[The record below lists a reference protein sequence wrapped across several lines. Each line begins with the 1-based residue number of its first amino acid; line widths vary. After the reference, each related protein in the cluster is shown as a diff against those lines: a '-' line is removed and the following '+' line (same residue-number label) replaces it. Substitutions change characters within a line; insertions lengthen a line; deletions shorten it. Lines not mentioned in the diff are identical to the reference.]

1 MLTGFLSHLVRDLG
15 FASSTID
22 TRFAALSFWYRRQLV
37 HFHLAQVPAFDNPLE
52 SVAIRQGLR
61 VARRRFGGTPKGRR
75 PLDKIEFRRMYTYGF
90 DLASPAGLHN
100 RLALLLLN
108 FGCLRRK
115 AAAHLR
121 VSFYI
126 AESGQVVY
134 RPESNVRVLWDSE
147 RQEYYIELQIDVD
160 KNVLEGDRVFA
171 YIPQAIPG
179 FGLSPVHLLDD
190 YLRRVRPP
198 SGGFLLA
205 APRSRQ
211 FPPTSFQSGPYSNF
225 AKAFKTAYLRA
236 WPSASATDTARIG
249 SHSGRK
255 SLAQWLWDAYQ
266 STRLIA
272 DIGHWKT
279 SGDAFNLY
287 FVSSRAVILDCIAR
301 L

>member
-1 MLTGFLSHLVRDLG
+1 MLLGFLSHLVHDLG

-22 TRFAALSFWYRRQLV
+22 TRFAALSYWYRRQ
-37 HFHLAQVPAFDNPLE
+37 FIYFQLAAVTAFANPLE
-52 SVAIRQGLR
+52 STALRDSLR
-61 VARRRFGGTPKGRR
+61 VVRRRHGRAAKGRR
-75 PLDKIEFRRMYTYGF
+75 PLDKSEFRRMYSRGF
-90 DLASPAGLHN
+90 DLSTNSGLHN

-121 VSFYI
+121 IFYRL
-126 AESGQVVY
+126 SGAGQIIY
-134 RPESNVRVLWDSE
+134 LPESNVKVLWDE
-147 RQEYYIELQIDVD
+147 DRREYYIELKVDVD
-160 KNVLEGDRVFA
+160 KNVLEGDCVYA
-171 YIPQAIPG
+171 YIPHSIPS
-179 FGLSPVHLLDD
+179 FDLHPVHLLED

-205 APRSRQ
+205 APRGR
-211 FPPTSFQSGPYSNF
+211 FPPASSFFTGPYSNF
-225 AKAFKTAYLRA
+225 AKAFRSAYLRA
-236 WPSASATDTARIG
+236 WPGASADVIHRIG

-287 FVSSRAVILDCIAR
+287 FVSSRAVILDCLSR